1 MKEISDED
9 KEKYSFGDYWLIQN
23 QILLTNI
30 KRIVWQIV
38 RIITNE
44 NLGVKGLNAT
54 AGWPII
60 HTKRKLLHQH
70 LNSLSRQTRNLHIW
84 VTGEEGACYHVFAYQ
99 ARRWLSTYTRK
110 KEKYLW

>member
-30 KRIVWQIV
+30 KRIVWQTV

-44 NLGVKGLNAT
+44 NLGVKGL
-54 AGWPII
+54 
-60 HTKRKLLHQH
+60 
-70 LNSLSRQTRNLHIW
+70 
-84 VTGEEGACYHVFAYQ
+84 TGEILEPTLPTILSWLFLRIG
-99 ARRWLSTYTRK
+99 RWIPVMSLN
-110 KEKYLW
+110 

>member
-23 QILLTNI
+23 QILITNI
-30 KRIVWQIV
+30 KRIVRQTV

-54 AGWPII
+54 AG
-60 HTKRKLLHQH
+60 
-70 LNSLSRQTRNLHIW
+70 
-84 VTGEEGACYHVFAYQ
+84 
-99 ARRWLSTYTRK
+99 
-110 KEKYLW
+110 